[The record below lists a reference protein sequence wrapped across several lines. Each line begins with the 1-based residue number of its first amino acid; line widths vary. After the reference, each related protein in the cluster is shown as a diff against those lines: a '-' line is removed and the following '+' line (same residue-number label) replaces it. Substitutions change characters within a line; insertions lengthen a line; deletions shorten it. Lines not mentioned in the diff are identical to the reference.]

1 MDEGNREASDRL
13 EQLIGSIECSPIPG
27 VITDPRLPDNPVVA
41 VNDAFEKLT
50 GYSRHEVIGRNCR
63 FLAGPGTASRSR
75 ALLRQAQAEG
85 RSAVVETLNY
95 RKDGS
100 AFQNA
105 VMIAPIRGEAGEIV
119 YFVGSQM
126 ALGGADGTPGLD
138 AQRRVA
144 TLSARQLEVLEWV
157 VRGYLNK
164 QIAGFLRIDE
174 KTVKMHRAAMIRRL
188 GCTTT
193 AEAIRIG
200 VQAGLSAGD

>member
-1 MDEGNREASDRL
+1 VDEGSREASDRL
-13 EQLIGSIECSPIPG
+13 EQLIGSIERSPIPG
-27 VITDPRLPDNPVVA
+27 VITDPRLPDNPIVA
-41 VNDAFEKLT
+41 VNQAFAQLT
-50 GYSRHEVIGRNCR
+50 GYSRDEVVGRNCR
-63 FLAGPGTASRSR
+63 FLAGPGTSSRSR
-75 ALLRQAQAEG
+75 TLLKQAQAEG
-85 RSAVVETLNY
+85 RSAVVEILNY

-126 ALGGADGTPGLD
+126 ALGEADGVPSLD

-164 QIAGFLRIDE
+164 QIAGFLGIDE

-200 VQAGLSAGD
+200 VQAGLGEGA